1 MPLMA
6 LTAHSMVATT
16 PHKMAYILIHHLAV
30 SPVYLKSFPGRR
42 YLTDSILGNEA
53 CGTIKPANVI
63 STSYSYDEAD
73 LTVFYATRQCA
84 EYAKLGLMGVT
95 VLYSSGD
102 FGVAGNGGNCLNPD
116 GQYPLF
122 SLALMII

>member
-1 MPLMA
+1 MA
-6 LTAHSMVATT
+6 PTANLMVATT
-16 PHKMAYILIHHLAV
+16 PRKMVYILIPQVAV
-30 SPVYLKSFPGRR
+30 SPVGCLKPFPDRR
-42 YLTDSILGNEA
+42 YLTDSILGQEA

-73 LTVFYATRQCA
+73 LSVFYATRQCA

-102 FGVAGNGGNCLNPD
+102 FGVAGNSGNCLNPD
-116 GQYPLF
+116 GQYLSF
-122 SLALMII
+122 NLALMII

>member
-1 MPLMA
+1 
-6 LTAHSMVATT
+6 
-16 PHKMAYILIHHLAV
+16 MAYILIHQLAA
-30 SPVYLKSFPGRR
+30 SPVCYLKSFPGRR
-42 YLTDSILGNEA
+42 YLTDSILGNET

-116 GQYPLF
+116 GQYPSF
-122 SLALMII
+122 NLALMII